1 MFSRENYDVIVVGAG
16 HAGIEAALASARVGC
31 KTAMLTLNLDNIALM
46 PCNPSIGGPAK
57 GHVVC
62 EIDALGGEMAK
73 LIDRSYIQ
81 MRMLNKSKGPAVYAL
96 RAQADKKLYQELTK
110 KVIEDQENL
119 DLIQTLVDEIVVE
132 NGKIKGVIS
141 NSKAFYGAKAVILAT
156 GTYLRGRIIYGD
168 VAFSGGPN
176 GQFAAQKLSSN
187 LKKHGIELDRFKT
200 GTPPRINGNTI
211 DYTKMI
217 YQPGDN
223 ENLSFSYIGSN
234 IPSRQLPCWLTFT
247 NEDTHQIIR
256 DNLDRSPL
264 YGGVIEGTGP
274 RYCPSIEDKVVKFP
288 DKNRHQIFLEPEGY
302 NTQEVYV
309 NGLSTSLPE
318 DVQWKM
324 LRSIPGLEK
333 AEIMRVGYAIEYDYI
348 VPTQMDITLETKLI
362 SGLYAAGQINGS
374 SGYEEAAGQ
383 GLIAGINAAAKI
395 KNKDPLILKRSEAY
409 IGVLIDDLII
419 KGTNEPYR
427 LMTSRAEYRLVLRQD
442 NADLRLSHYG
452 RKYGLLN
459 DADWENFQ
467 KKKKEIKEARHWLKE
482 KMIVA
487 DDKSHEILEHLGTT
501 RLKEST
507 SAYQLFKR
515 PEVTEDV
522 IVKLSPEFRKW
533 PKIVRKQLEI
543 EIKYE
548 GYIKKQQKAIDKFNR
563 LEEKKIPNNFPYL
576 KQKGLS
582 TEAREKLDKI
592 RPKSI
597 GQAARISGV
606 SPADIAVLM
615 VQIEAYRG
623 AR

>member
-1 MFSRENYDVIVVGAG
+1 MFSKKNYDVVVVGAG
-16 HAGIEAALASARVGC
+16 HAGVEAALASSRMGC

-57 GHVVC
+57 GHVVY

-96 RAQADKKLYQELTK
+96 RAQADKKLYQQLTK
-110 KVIEDQENL
+110 KVIENQDNL

-132 NGKIKGVIS
+132 DGEIKGVLS
-141 NSKAFYGAKAVILAT
+141 NSKAFYGANAVILAT

-176 GQFAAQKLSSN
+176 GQFAAKKLSDSLIKN
-187 LKKHGIELDRFKT
+187 GVELERFKT
-200 GTPPRINGNTI
+200 GTPPRINGKTI
-211 DYTKMI
+211 DYSKLI
-217 YQPGDN
+217 YQPGDD
-223 ENLSFSYIGSN
+223 ENLSFSNYGSN

-247 NEDTHQIIR
+247 NEETHQIIR
-256 DNLDRSPL
+256 NNLDRSPL

-288 DKNRHQIFLEPEGY
+288 DRTRHQIFLEPEGY
-302 NTQEVYV
+302 NTEEVYV

-318 DVQWKM
+318 DVQWEM

-348 VPTQMDITLETKLI
+348 IPTQMDITLETKKI
-362 SGLYAAGQINGS
+362 SGLFAAGQINGS

-395 KNKDPLILKRSEAY
+395 QGKEPLVLKRSEAY

-442 NADLRLSHYG
+442 NADLRLSKYG
-452 RKYGLLN
+452 RKYGLLS
-459 DADWENFQ
+459 DIDWAKFE
-467 KKKKEIKEARHWLKE
+467 KKKQNIKEAKEWLKNNMVIANE
-482 KMIVA
+482 KSDNILQ
-487 DDKSHEILEHLGTT
+487 EIGTS

-507 SAYQLFKR
+507 TAYQLFKR
-515 PEVTEDV
+515 PEVTEK
-522 IVKLSPEFRKW
+522 IISTLLPEFRSW
-533 PKIVRKQLEI
+533 PSVVRNQLEI

-548 GYIKKQQKAIDKFNR
+548 GYIDKQQKAIEKFNR
-563 LEEKKIPNNFPYL
+563 LEEKRIPKDFPYL
-576 KQKGLS
+576 TQKGIS

-615 VQIEAYRG
+615 VQIETYRG
-623 AR
+623 QK

>member
-16 HAGIEAALASARVGC
+16 HAGIEAALAAARMGC

-57 GHVVC
+57 GHVVY

-73 LIDRSYIQ
+73 LIDKSYIQ

-96 RAQADKKLYQELTK
+96 RAQADKKLYQQLTK
-110 KVIEDQENL
+110 QVIENEKNL

-141 NSKAFYGAKAVILAT
+141 NSKAFYGTKAVILAT

-176 GQFAAQKLSSN
+176 GQFAAQKLSDS
-187 LKKHGIELDRFKT
+187 LKENGIELDRFKT
-200 GTPPRINGNTI
+200 GTPPRINGKTI
-211 DYTKMI
+211 DYSKLI
-217 YQPGDN
+217 YQPGDD
-223 ENLSFSYIGSN
+223 ENLSFSNYGTSV
-234 IPSRQLPCWLTFT
+234 PSRQLPCWLTFT
-247 NEDTHQIIR
+247 NETTHQIIR

-288 DKNRHQIFLEPEGY
+288 DKKRHQIFLEPEGY
-302 NTQEVYV
+302 NTEEVYV

-348 VPTQMDITLETKLI
+348 VPTQMDITLETKKI
-362 SGLYAAGQINGS
+362 SGLFAAGQINGS

-395 KNKDPLILKRSEAY
+395 QGKEPLILKRSEAY

-452 RKYGLLN
+452 RKYGLLS
-459 DADWENFQ
+459 DSDWHKFE
-467 KKKKEIKEARHWLKE
+467 KKKANIKEAKEWLNNIMVVASKESDNILKE
-482 KMIVA
+482 A
-487 DDKSHEILEHLGTT
+487 GTT
-501 RLKEST
+501 ELKEST
-507 SAYQLFKR
+507 TAYQLFKR
-515 PEVTEDV
+515 PEITEET
-522 IVKLSPEFRKW
+522 ICKLLPKFKNW
-533 PKIVRKQLEI
+533 PSVVRKQLEI

-548 GYIKKQQKAIDKFNR
+548 GYIDKQQKAIDKFNR
-563 LEEKKIPNNFPYL
+563 LEEKRIPEGFPYL
-576 KQKGLS
+576 TQKGIS
-582 TEAREKLDKI
+582 TEAREKLDRI

-615 VQIEAYRG
+615 VQIETFRG
-623 AR
+623 QK